1 MYEKQQ
7 ELSPETFFTDRRYHG
22 RNLNSGT
29 ASQSSSRPVFNNPI
43 RFRPPSNRQ
52 QQGICFI
59 CKKADCRSWKHTP
72 QEQEETRTKY
82 KYNTLS
88 RFTPNTRPP
97 DTRFNRSYQ
106 QYVTDF
112 EDNESSFENDV
123 GSDLFEA
130 LLLDDNNEGDTAT
143 EQTTNTP
150 STSTVFFTSCGP
162 LSDPFATSITTDLAN
177 RTCAHQ
183 LTTATPVSST
193 PNDE

>member
-1 MYEKQQ
+1 MAEARIAVA
-7 ELSPETFFTDRRYHG
+7 LPSRSGP
-22 RNLNSGT
+22 NS
-29 ASQSSSRPVFNNPI
+29 QNRSRV
-43 RFRPPSNRQ
+43 PSTRQ
-52 QQGICFI
+52 QQGVCFI
-59 CKKADCRSWKHTP
+59 CKRADCRSWKHTP
-72 QEQEETRTKY
+72 QEQEETRSKY

-150 STSTVFFTSCGP
+150 STSTVFFISVGYW
-162 LSDPFATSITTDLAN
+162 SVVDGG
-177 RTCAHQ
+177 RRQ
-183 LTTATPVSST
+183 LVLRQ
-193 PNDE
+193 NGQ